1 MNTLSKSTVGILL
14 ISLLGGCVN
23 FEPVPDMT
31 RFYVMNGPVRDA
43 ISTTRASFTITDVQ
57 IADYL
62 DNSQVVRRKSSNE
75 VTYLSGHRWAGQI
88 EDQVR
93 QVAVQ
98 ALEQTQQEGY
108 VSTDPGTPA
117 DHKVF
122 LSVLQF
128 ELVGDDSV
136 AVVIEYSILDTE
148 SHQRI
153 ASGRVARSSDAQG
166 DVGQRIEI
174 LQDTLAKALQ
184 EAFTSLK

>member
-1 MNTLSKSTVGILL
+1 MQS
-14 ISLLGGCVN
+14 
-23 FEPVPDMT
+23 
-31 RFYVMNGPVRDA
+31 
-43 ISTTRASFTITDVQ
+43 
-57 IADYL
+57 
-62 DNSQVVRRKSSNE
+62 
-75 VTYLSGHRWAGQI
+75 
-88 EDQVR
+88 
-93 QVAVQ
+93 
-98 ALEQTQQEGY
+98 LEQTQQEGY